1 MTVRSQRF
9 IVWLFAFFLVAS
21 LLYKGHCLRT
31 KTGPAVAFLSWST
44 GRVTVRIKGDVSRS
58 GVYRLPDGSTIGT
71 VTNMTIL
78 DPAFLPAS
86 DVNLQISLKPGMIL
100 DVKQKGQNKYALS
113 ISYMKAK
120 ERLILGVPLDLG
132 LMEEDDWE
140 ALPGIGPKTA
150 KDIVDYRQ
158 DNGGFCPIE
167 ELKSVKGISE
177 GKVEK
182 IMGFF
187 MSK

>member
-1 MTVRSQRF
+1 MTVKSQRF
-9 IVWLFAFFLVAS
+9 IVWLFALFLVSS

-58 GVYRLPDGSTIGT
+58 GVYRLPDGSTVGA
-71 VTNMTIL
+71 VTNMTII
-78 DPAFLPAS
+78 DPAFLPAP
-86 DVNLQISLKPGMIL
+86 DVNLQTSLKPGMIL
-100 DVKQKGQNKYALS
+100 DVKQKGLKKYALS

-150 KDIVDYRQ
+150 KDIVNYRQ
-158 DNGGFCPIE
+158 DNGGFCSLE
-167 ELKSVKGISE
+167 ELKNVNGISE
-177 GKVEK
+177 RKLKKMRV
-182 IMGFF
+182 FF
-187 MSK
+187 PSK